1 MTDVKQLANL
11 ITVDSDLDKV
21 VIGGD
26 SFPEVTTRK
35 LSELTQWLYSTLHTG
50 NLDLV
55 LQAKED
61 LRMTI
66 KSSLQEKTLTVTGK
80 SVGIQGVHAI
90 SLGGVRIYNEEMSD
104 TIKISTFRPNLSP
117 GFFMYMNSVRAGR
130 FIKNTERYYVY
141 SDNPENAIS
150 LWSQAIRELEKINI
164 PFTTKILSSTSRY
177 PRNDAMVF
185 YCTEEESEVIEK
197 VLLSVTQQLQIEYQ
211 EEHVSVL
218 CKRISPTI
226 GYAKQPIFNGR
237 EVSFG
242 EDRCEAIAYAIKDS
256 IRTGLDFQ
264 SILQQRLRN
273 RSISPEKL
281 YLNIEGENA

>member
-11 ITVDSDLDKV
+11 ITVDSDLDRV
-21 VIGGD
+21 VIGEN
-26 SFPEVTTRK
+26 SFPEVTKRK

-50 NLDLV
+50 NLDLA

-61 LRMTI
+61 LRTEI
-66 KSSLQEKTLTVTGK
+66 ESSLQEKLLPVVGK
-80 SVGIQGVHAI
+80 SVDVQGVHSV
-90 SLGGVRIYNEEMSD
+90 SLGGVRIYSEESSE
-104 TIKISTFRPNLSP
+104 TVKISPFRPNLSP
-117 GFFMYMNSVRAGR
+117 GFFMYMNSVRAGK

-141 SDNPENAIS
+141 SDNPENAIA
-150 LWSQAIRELEKINI
+150 LWGQAIHELEEINI

-185 YCTEEESEVIEK
+185 YCTAEESEVIEK
-197 VLLSVTQQLQIEYQ
+197 ILLSVTRQLQIKYQ
-211 EEHVSVL
+211 KDHISAL
-218 CKRISPTI
+218 CKCISPTV

-264 SILQQRLRN
+264 RILKQRLKN
-273 RSISPEKL
+273 RSINPEQL
-281 YLNIEGENA
+281 YLNLEGENV